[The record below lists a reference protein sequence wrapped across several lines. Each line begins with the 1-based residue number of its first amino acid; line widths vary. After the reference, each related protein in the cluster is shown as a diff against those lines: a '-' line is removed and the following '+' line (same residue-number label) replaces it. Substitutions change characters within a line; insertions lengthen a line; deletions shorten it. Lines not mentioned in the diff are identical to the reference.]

1 MNRDT
6 PARRRAMRD
15 SLGVLSVVVGA
26 IFVVAMGG
34 VGAQRQAEWLVV
46 EQESV
51 HQGAGLFR

>member
-1 MNRDT
+1 MIRDT
-6 PARRRAMRD
+6 PARRRANGN
-15 SLGVLSVVVGA
+15 SLAVLAITIGA
-26 IFVVAMGG
+26 IFVVAMGN